1 MYTAWEAHQSSGPQ
15 TFKHLSVWEERL
27 CTICEVT
34 SSKNAAD
41 LQKWPLTTK
50 GSDQNLQS
58 ITGKRLLQGLLLW
71 RLREEVSGMTLLS
84 NARIHPHGKKTLSS
98 PPFQTAAAQDRT
110 SGQKQLPAGNKLAT
124 ASVTRMGKNN
134 YYFGQ
139 SEQQELVEFI
149 LTNST
154 PLWGSDTFVF
164 ASLCPLFSV
173 LDLMTR
179 WLKMWVLCKR

>member
-1 MYTAWEAHQSSGPQ
+1 MACHGLESTKFPPPFMYTAWEAHQRSGPQ

-41 LQKWPLTTK
+41 LQKWPLTTE

-71 RLREEVSGMTLLS
+71 RLRAEVSGMSLLS

-98 PPFQTAAAQDRT
+98 PPFRTAAAQDRT

-124 ASVTRMGKNN
+124 ANHERTDMCTKAGKNMGKQKIREA
-134 YYFGQ
+134 G
-139 SEQQELVEFI
+139 
-149 LTNST
+149 
-154 PLWGSDTFVF
+154 
-164 ASLCPLFSV
+164 
-173 LDLMTR
+173 
-179 WLKMWVLCKR
+179 